1 MIQKSGYLSKV
12 HQQYIVSSR
21 RIQILFLEEIMEKK
35 ISPNLTLLALAI
47 NAFAIGSTEF
57 ISVGLLPMIV
67 KSFNVTLAQ
76 AGLTVSLYALGV
88 TIGAPLLT
96 VLTGKW
102 NRRNLMLGIMI
113 LFISGNLLA
122 AFAPTFSILLVGRI
136 LEALAHGIFM
146 SVSTVIA
153 ADVVDPSRRASA
165 IAIMFTG
172 LTVATVTGVPLGTF
186 IGQQTTWN
194 MSFIFI
200 AAVGF
205 IGLVASSFLV
215 PRHLPIP
222 GKVDLKGF
230 KRIFSNKP
238 LVMSFLIT
246 AFGYGGTFAAYTYL
260 SPILEDFGFS
270 ASTIVII
277 LIVYG
282 LMVAVGNTVGG
293 HFANENPLA
302 SLIKMFGLLMVA
314 LLFLFVTI
322 MIGNNILG
330 LIAALLLGL
339 FAFMNVLGLQL
350 YVVQLAEKYV
360 PQDIT
365 LASALNIA
373 AFNIGITLGS
383 TVGAH
388 VTGKMGIA
396 YTPIFGAIIVLLAI
410 LLTFQV
416 RKSES
421 KTVLTECED

>member
-1 MIQKSGYLSKV
+1 
-12 HQQYIVSSR
+12 
-21 RIQILFLEEIMEKK
+21 MEKK
-35 ISPNLTLLALAI
+35 LSPNLTLFALAI

-57 ISVGLLPMIV
+57 ISVGLLPMLV
-67 KSFNVTLAQ
+67 KSFHVTLAQ

-102 NRRNLMLGIMI
+102 NRRNLMLGIML

-136 LEALAHGIFM
+136 LAALAHGIFM

-153 ADVVDPSRRASA
+153 ADVVEPSRRASA

-186 IGQQTTWN
+186 IGQQTTWK

-200 AAVGF
+200 AVVGL
-205 IGLVASSFLV
+205 IGLIASSFLV
-215 PRHLPIP
+215 PRNLLIP

-230 KRIFSNKP
+230 VRIFTNKS

-260 SPILEDFGFS
+260 SPILAGFGFS
-270 ASTIVII
+270 ASAVVLI

-282 LMVAVGNTVGG
+282 IMVAIGNTIGG
-293 HFANENPLA
+293 HFANAQPLS
-302 SLIKMFGLLMVA
+302 SLMKMFGLLLAA
-314 LLFLFVTI
+314 LVLLFVTVLL
-322 MIGNNILG
+322 GNTILG
-330 LIAALLLGL
+330 LSAALLLGL
-339 FAFMNVLGLQL
+339 FAFMNVPGLQL
-350 YVVQLAEKYV
+350 YVVELAEKYV

-383 TVGAH
+383 TVGAQ
-388 VTGKMGIA
+388 VTGKIGLA
-396 YTPIFGAIIVLLAI
+396 YTPIFGAVIVLLAI
-410 LLTFQV
+410 LLIGKV
-416 RKSES
+416 KESES
-421 KTVLTECED
+421 VESIDTMSECEE

>member
-1 MIQKSGYLSKV
+1 
-12 HQQYIVSSR
+12 
-21 RIQILFLEEIMEKK
+21 MEKK
-35 ISPNLTLLALAI
+35 LSPNLTLFALAI

-57 ISVGLLPMIV
+57 ISVGLLPMLV
-67 KSFNVTLAQ
+67 KSFHVTLAQ

-102 NRRNLMLGIMI
+102 NRRNLMLGIML

-136 LEALAHGIFM
+136 LAALAHGIFM

-153 ADVVDPSRRASA
+153 ADVVEPSRRASA

-186 IGQQTTWN
+186 IGQQTTWK

-200 AAVGF
+200 AVVGL
-205 IGLVASSFLV
+205 IGLIASSFLV
-215 PRHLPIP
+215 PRNLPIP

-230 KRIFSNKP
+230 VRIFTNKS

-260 SPILEDFGFS
+260 SPILAGFGFS
-270 ASTIVII
+270 ASAVVLI

-282 LMVAVGNTVGG
+282 IMVAIGNTIGG
-293 HFANENPLA
+293 HFANAQPLS
-302 SLIKMFGLLMVA
+302 SLMKMFGLLLAA
-314 LLFLFVTI
+314 LVFLFVTVLL
-322 MIGNNILG
+322 GNTILG
-330 LIAALLLGL
+330 LSAALLLGL
-339 FAFMNVLGLQL
+339 FAFMNVPGLQL
-350 YVVQLAEKYV
+350 YVVELAEKYV

-383 TVGAH
+383 TVGAQ
-388 VTGKMGIA
+388 VTGKIGLT
-396 YTPIFGAIIVLLAI
+396 YTPIFGAVIVLLAI
-410 LLTFQV
+410 LLIGKV
-416 RKSES
+416 KESES
-421 KTVLTECED
+421 VESIDTISECEE

>member
-1 MIQKSGYLSKV
+1 
-12 HQQYIVSSR
+12 
-21 RIQILFLEEIMEKK
+21 MEKK

-102 NRRNLMLGIMI
+102 NRRNLMIGIML

-122 AFAPTFSILLVGRI
+122 AFAPTFMILLLGRI
-136 LEALAHGIFM
+136 LAALAHGIFM

-153 ADVVDPSRRASA
+153 ADIVEPSRRASA

-200 AAVGF
+200 AVVGLL
-205 IGLVASSFLV
+205 GLIASSFLV
-215 PRHLPIP
+215 PRQLPIP

-230 KRIFSNKP
+230 VRIFTNKP

-260 SPILEDFGFS
+260 SPILEGFGFS
-270 ASTIVII
+270 ASAVVII

-282 LMVAVGNTVGG
+282 VMVAIGNTIGG
-293 HFANENPLA
+293 QLANEKPLA
-302 SLIKMFGLLMVA
+302 SLIKMFGLLMAA
-314 LLFLFVTI
+314 LVFLFATTL
-322 MIGNNILG
+322 IGNNILG
-330 LIAALLLGL
+330 LLAALLLGL
-339 FAFMNVLGLQL
+339 FAFMNVPGLQL

-365 LASALNIA
+365 LASAFNIA

-383 TVGAH
+383 TVGAQ

-396 YTPIFGAIIVLLAI
+396 YTPIFGAVIVLLAI
-410 LLTFQV
+410 LLIVQV
-416 RKSES
+416 KKSES
-421 KTVLTECED
+421 PEASNEMTECKE

>member
-1 MIQKSGYLSKV
+1 
-12 HQQYIVSSR
+12 
-21 RIQILFLEEIMEKK
+21 MEKK

-67 KSFNVTLAQ
+67 KSFHVTLAQ

-102 NRRNLMLGIMI
+102 NRRSLMLGIML
-113 LFISGNLLA
+113 LFISGNILA
-122 AFAPTFSILLVGRI
+122 AFAPTFMVLLAGRI
-136 LEALAHGIFM
+136 LAALAHGIFM

-153 ADVVDPSRRASA
+153 ADVVVPSRRASA

-200 AAVGF
+200 AVVGLL
-205 IGLVASSFLV
+205 GLIASSFLV

-230 KRIFSNKP
+230 IRIGKNKP
-238 LVMSFLIT
+238 LVLSFLIT

-260 SPILEDFGFS
+260 SPILEGFGFS
-270 ASTIVII
+270 ASAIVIL

-282 LMVAVGNTVGG
+282 VMVAIGNTVGG
-293 HFANENPLA
+293 HFANDKPLD
-302 SLIKMFGLLMVA
+302 SLIKMFGLLLAA
-314 LLFLFVTI
+314 LVFLFVTI
-322 MIGNNILG
+322 LIGKSGLG
-330 LIAALLLGL
+330 LLAVMLLGL
-339 FAFMNVLGLQL
+339 FAFMNVPGLQL

-360 PQDIT
+360 PKDIT

-383 TVGAH
+383 TVGAQI
-388 VTGKMGIA
+388 TGKIGIH
-396 YTPIFGAIIVLLAI
+396 YTPIFGAGIVLLAI
-410 LLTFQV
+410 LLILRVEKGEV
-416 RKSES
+416 RTLLNEE
-421 KTVLTECED
+421 TDCEE